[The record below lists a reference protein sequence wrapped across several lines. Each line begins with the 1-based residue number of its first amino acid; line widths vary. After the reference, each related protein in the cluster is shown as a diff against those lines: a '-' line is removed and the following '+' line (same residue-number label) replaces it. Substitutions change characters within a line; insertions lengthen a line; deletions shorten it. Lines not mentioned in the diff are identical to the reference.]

1 MTERNETQNSDEL
14 FVRQTDSIRD
24 AMSRIDRN
32 ARGIVFVVGEDHR
45 LENTVTDGDIRRAI
59 LAGLGLDASIAEL
72 LKTGWKATGRL
83 PVTASSE
90 STREEQLAI
99 MARMRVRHLP
109 LIDGHGKVAGVSMF
123 KAEDAADKKTE
134 ELPVQAVIMAGGFG
148 TRLRPFTDNM
158 PKPMLPIG
166 GRPLMERTIE
176 RLHRSG
182 INRINITTHYLP
194 EKIIQHFGTGKRFGV
209 ELNYVSEEEPLGTAG
224 SLGLVGETAE
234 PLLVMN
240 GDILTRVDY
249 KELLDFHRAN
259 KAELTVGVRQYEFKV
274 PYGVIEANDGIV
286 RVLKEKPS
294 YNFLVNAGIYLL
306 EPSVRK
312 LIPPDVRF
320 DMTDLIDQLLTNGG
334 VVASFPIVEYW
345 VDIGQHDD
353 LKRAQDDISEMR
365 WAS

>member
-1 MTERNETQNSDEL
+1 MTNLNETQNHDDL
-14 FVRQTDSIRD
+14 FVQKTSSIRD
-24 AMSRIDRN
+24 AMSQIDRS
-32 ARGIVFVVGEDHR
+32 ALGIVFVVDHER
-45 LENTVTDGDIRRAI
+45 ALENTVTDGDIRRAI
-59 LAGLGLDASIAEL
+59 LAGLGLDATIADL
-72 LKTGWKATGRL
+72 LQTGWKAKGRL

-99 MARMRVRHLP
+99 MAKMSVRHLP
-109 LIDGHGKVAGVSMF
+109 LIDGHGKVAGVAVF
-123 KAEDAADKKTE
+123 KAGDTAEKKVED
-134 ELPVQAVIMAGGFG
+134 LPVEAVIMAGGFG
-148 TRLRPFTDNM
+148 TRLRPFTDHM
-158 PKPMLPIG
+158 PKPMLPIA

-176 RLHRSG
+176 RLHESG

-194 EKIIQHFGTGKRFGV
+194 EKITEHFGTGKRFGV
-209 ELNYVSEEEPLGTAG
+209 ELNYVSEDQPLGTAG
-224 SLGLVGETAE
+224 SLGLVAETDE

-249 KELLDFHRAN
+249 KELFDFHKSNNAD
-259 KAELTVGVRQYEFKV
+259 LTVGVRQYEFKV
-274 PYGVIEANDGIV
+274 PYGVIEASDGIV
-286 RVLKEKPS
+286 KMLKEKPS

-306 EPSVRK
+306 EPSVKK

-320 DMTDLIDQLLTNGG
+320 DMTDLIDQLMQNGG

-353 LKRAQDDISEMR
+353 LKRAENDMNNMR